1 MFNFQN
7 WINNILD
14 NILNEEKKRKNYFSI
29 NSIDIFDYN
38 KFRKFC
44 KIFSREITKNLLF
57 KEIISDETISKI
69 YKVIEIE
76 SEKIRQFF
84 EQIFQAQLEPI
95 SSALTEDLVD
105 FVSNLENKNQI
116 SNLSSKYNYNEL
128 KRQAKNGIIKNLK
141 PVLEDIIYRGIS
153 QIIFQKFSEKISEGL
168 LICYKGLSKENKK
181 FREIFTLKGKEISLV
196 CLKKIKN
203 MMDYPKDDYEERN
216 PKIKKDKNL
225 KSKYAQLEESDDD
238 NEKENDNK

>member
-1 MFNFQN
+1 M
-7 WINNILD
+7 
-14 NILNEEKKRKNYFSI
+14 
-29 NSIDIFDYN
+29 
-38 KFRKFC
+38 
-44 KIFSREITKNLLF
+44 
-57 KEIISDETISKI
+57 
-69 YKVIEIE
+69 
-76 SEKIRQFF
+76 
-84 EQIFQAQLEPI
+84 
-95 SSALTEDLVD
+95 
-105 FVSNLENKNQI
+105 
-116 SNLSSKYNYNEL
+116 
-128 KRQAKNGIIKNLK
+128 K